1 MMETIGGKVFENPGE
16 TVLRWEVLLGS
27 RVTAQLLGGGGAS
40 RPPGLGSEPKLA
52 VTPLGWGAQESGFLT
67 SSQGIPEHI

>member
-27 RVTAQLLGGGGAS
+27 RVTAQLLGGGGE
-40 RPPGLGSEPKLA
+40 L
-52 VTPLGWGAQESGFLT
+52 
-67 SSQGIPEHI
+67 SSVPRLPWMLCITKIIA